1 MMSTTIM
8 PKWLQNLDK
17 EDLVFI
23 KRFLLASGSLKEVA
37 RQYEVTYP
45 TVRTRLNKLIEK
57 IKLSDN
63 DEDDA
68 YISLIKRLV
77 IDEQLEFDGA
87 KILIDEY
94 KKMKGDS
101 VWIF

>member
-1 MMSTTIM
+1 MSTTIM
-8 PKWLQNLDK
+8 PKWLQNLNK

-37 RQYEVTYP
+37 KQYKVTYP

-57 IKLSDN
+57 IKLADN
-63 DEDDA
+63 DGDDP
-68 YISLIKRLV
+68 YVSLIKSLV

-94 KKMKGDS
+94 KKLKGDI
-101 VWIF
+101 V

>member
-1 MMSTTIM
+1 MSTTIM

-37 RQYEVTYP
+37 KQYKVTYP

-57 IKLSDN
+57 IKLADN
-63 DEDDA
+63 DGDDP
-68 YISLIKRLV
+68 YVSLIKSLV

-94 KKMKGDS
+94 KKLKGDI
-101 VWIF
+101 V

>member
-37 RQYEVTYP
+37 RQYDVTYP

-57 IKLSDN
+57 IKLSDS

>member
-37 RQYEVTYP
+37 RQYDVTYP

>member
-1 MMSTTIM
+1 MSTTIM

-23 KRFLLASGSLKEVA
+23 KRFLLSSGSLKEVA
-37 RQYEVTYP
+37 RQYDVTYP

-101 VWIF
+101 V

>member
-1 MMSTTIM
+1 MSTTIM

-23 KRFLLASGSLKEVA
+23 KRFLLSSGSLKEVA
-37 RQYEVTYP
+37 RQYDVTYP

>member
-1 MMSTTIM
+1 M
-8 PKWLQNLDK
+8 PDWLKNLSE

-23 KRFLLASGSLKEVA
+23 KKFLLSSGSLKEVA
-37 RQYEVTYP
+37 KEYNVTYP

-57 IKLSDN
+57 IELSENNVD
-63 DEDDA
+63 DE

-87 KILIDEY
+87 KILINEY
-94 KKMKGDS
+94 RKIKGA
-101 VWIF
+101 FK

>member
-101 VWIF
+101 V

>member
-37 RQYEVTYP
+37 RQYDVTYP

-57 IKLSDN
+57 IKLSDS

-101 VWIF
+101 V

>member
-37 RQYEVTYP
+37 RQYDVTYP

-101 VWIF
+101 V